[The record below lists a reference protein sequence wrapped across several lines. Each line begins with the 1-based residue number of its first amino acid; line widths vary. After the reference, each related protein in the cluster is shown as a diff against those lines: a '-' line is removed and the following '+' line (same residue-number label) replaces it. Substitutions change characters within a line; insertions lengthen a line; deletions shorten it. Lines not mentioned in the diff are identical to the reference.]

1 MPRPVIDPHT
11 KVAPLKLA
19 HIVLRT
25 ARLTKMRDWYVTVL
39 NGRATIES
47 PGAVSITYDS
57 EHHRVALVE
66 VKDLRAF
73 DTAAVTDARLI
84 PTSALTAT
92 DDDQDLTMF
101 DLVQAPGLEHVAFT
115 YPMLGDLLS
124 NYVRLRDIG
133 IRPRMCINH
142 GPTLSLYYCD
152 PDGNKV
158 ELQIDTMPMDQAED
172 FAFSDRLMQNP
183 IGVPFDP
190 QKLVDRYWNGES
202 VATLV
207 QVGWDA

>member
-1 MPRPVIDPHT
+1 MPRPKIDPHT
-11 KVAPLKLA
+11 KVAPLKLS
-19 HIVLRT
+19 HLVLRT
-25 ARLTKMRDWYVTVL
+25 PRLKEMQDWYVKVL
-39 NGRATIES
+39 NGRATIQL
-47 PGAVSITYDS
+47 PGAVGITYDS

-66 VKDLRAF
+66 VQDRRTT
-73 DTAAVTDARLI
+73 DPAAATDALPI
-84 PTSALTAT
+84 PNAALTAA
-92 DDDQDLTMF
+92 DEEQDFTMF
-101 DLVQAPGLEHVAFT
+101 DMVQSPGLEHVAFT

-124 NYVRLRDIG
+124 NYVRLRESG
-133 IRPRMCINH
+133 IRPRVCINH
-142 GPTLSLYYCD
+142 GPTLSLYYRD

-172 FAFSDRLMQNP
+172 FAFSDRLLQNP

-190 QKLVDRYWNGES
+190 QKLVDRYWNGEA